1 MKRKQNRY
9 STTINNQANQKRRR
23 VVPSLFRLQTNSI
36 KDLNCPYIIRQNL
49 TMQGYFLCSSTLIE
63 RNSYFRKNGLS
74 EPWGSCFR
82 QLAFG
87 KSCHQPASF
96 SHRSLAHS
104 TENRCLHFIKKVLTI
119 PYTRPKT
126 KEGFMKKT
134 EVIYDKYYDCYLC
147 PGVQE
152 LPHCTTTK
160 EGYRQYVS
168 YPLHCKECPLLSQ
181 CTQSKNHQ
189 KLIQRHVW
197 EQHRVFE
204 NRPCRRCLLL
214 LP

>member
-1 MKRKQNRY
+1 MDVKAISGRMD
-9 STTINNQANQKRRR
+9 
-23 VVPSLFRLQTNSI
+23 SLSV
-36 KDLNCPYIIRQNL
+36 
-49 TMQGYFLCSSTLIE
+49 GE
-63 RNSYFRKNGLS
+63 ALS
-74 EPWGSCFR
+74 H
-82 QLAFG
+82 LAFG

-204 NRPCRRCLLL
+204 KLSMQAMFTFVAMDLKNMSNWLWKTRKMA
-214 LP
+214 